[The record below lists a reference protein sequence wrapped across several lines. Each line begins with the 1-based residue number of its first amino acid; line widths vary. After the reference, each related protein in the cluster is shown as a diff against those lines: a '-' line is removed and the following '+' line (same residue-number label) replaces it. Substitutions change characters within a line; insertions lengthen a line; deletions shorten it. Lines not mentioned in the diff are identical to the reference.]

1 MFGAAIGTSPPPAP
15 PPAGGGG
22 GTAVVGNCLTYTV
35 KTGDTLTS
43 IAAEF
48 DVTGGYQKIYEL
60 NMEVNKGVFVV
71 LFFREYFESFMMIF

>member
-15 PPAGGGG
+15 PADGG

-35 KTGDTLTS
+35 KAGDTLTS
-43 IAAEF
+43 IAADF

-60 NMEVNKGVFVV
+60 NMEVLLV
-71 LFFREYFESFMMIF
+71 

>member
-60 NMEVNKGVFVV
+60 NMEVNKGVFCFVSRISRI
-71 LFFREYFESFMMIF
+71 LRILKF